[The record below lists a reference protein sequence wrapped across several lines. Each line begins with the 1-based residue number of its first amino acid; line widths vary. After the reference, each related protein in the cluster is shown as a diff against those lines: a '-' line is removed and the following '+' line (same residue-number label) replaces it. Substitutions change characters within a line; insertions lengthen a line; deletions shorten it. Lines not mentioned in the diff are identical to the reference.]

1 MAIKRILVPVD
12 FSAPSL
18 QALEYA
24 ADLGKRFGAELV
36 LIHVVEPIYYAAD
49 PFGTGDILGAALDEV
64 QGAGREQLNRLAT
77 GLRKRRLAVATV
89 VRVGP
94 PSHTIVQVATQR
106 GTHLIVMSTHGRTGV
121 SHLLMG
127 SVAEGVVRT
136 AGCPVLTV
144 RALDRDPKRARR
156 RATRSR

>member
-1 MAIKRILVPVD
+1 MAIERILVPLD

-18 QALEYA
+18 EALDYA
-24 ADLGKRFGAELV
+24 ADLGALLGAEIV
-36 LIHVVEPIYYAAD
+36 LIHVVQPVYYAAD

-64 QGAGREQLNRLAT
+64 QRAGREGLDRLAA
-77 GLRKRRLAVATV
+77 GVRKRRLTARTL

-94 PSHTIVQVATQR
+94 PPHTIVETAMQLGAD
-106 GTHLIVMSTHGRTGV
+106 LIVMSTHGRTGV

-136 AGCPVLTV
+136 ALCPVLTMH
-144 RALDRDPKRARR
+144 PGEHARNSGLR
-156 RATRSR
+156 K